1 MAESNNDAK
10 EFRTE
15 HDSSGKQNYDRL
27 LSVFHTGTDVKRS
40 LLEQYLR
47 EKHLNLLDWLTD
59 LNQTFLKFDDVK
71 RAIKRSSTIDLKDL
85 ELSTIDILLKFNCF
99 DLFWDVCL
107 LNTRLEEILN
117 SHKYELLEIYQT
129 SMTQY
134 DLPSSSTNQ
143 YTPSL
148 TKTQWE
154 ILFKSRECSGIRKEI
169 NVADITATKDI
180 TLSSLDEKLN
190 VLLLHTVCPLYK
202 SVKIVSECQIQ
213 ILKIAVINSECGRFT
228 FENLWNRIEL
238 HIISIASHCKQS
250 DYFKHKCETTKQTF
264 FNRNLSQDNR
274 KCILEDAFN
283 HPDFIRVNTF
293 IPKATKCY
301 LFVYN
306 CFTISI
312 KFPKFHFKID
322 E

>member
-1 MAESNNDAK
+1 MY
-10 EFRTE
+10 
-15 HDSSGKQNYDRL
+15 SSGKENYDRL

-71 RAIKRSSTIDLKDL
+71 RAIKRSSTIDFKDL
-85 ELSTIDILLKFNCF
+85 ELSTIDIFLKFNCF

-117 SHKYELLEIYQT
+117 DHKDELLGIYQT

-134 DLPSSSTNQ
+134 DIPSSSTKQ

-154 ILFKSRECSGIRKEI
+154 ILFKSGKCSGIRKGG
-169 NVADITATKDI
+169 NVADISATKDI
-180 TLSSLDEKLN
+180 TLSSLDETLN

-202 SVKIVSECQIQ
+202 SVNIVSECQIQ
-213 ILKIAVINSECGRFT
+213 ILKMAVINSECERFT
-228 FENLWNRIEL
+228 FENLWNRIES
-238 HIISIASHCKQS
+238 HIISIASHCKEIPILLVDGKYTNGTYSLSVVESADKDLQVVKS
-250 DYFKHKCETTKQTF
+250 VCSNQVRQYKQLAIFDFKHIVQVMKADQNETEDDIQT
-264 FNRNLSQDNR
+264 DG
-274 KCILEDAFN
+274 I
-283 HPDFIRVNTF
+283 
-293 IPKATKCY
+293 
-301 LFVYN
+301 
-306 CFTISI
+306 
-312 KFPKFHFKID
+312 FKK
-322 E
+322 